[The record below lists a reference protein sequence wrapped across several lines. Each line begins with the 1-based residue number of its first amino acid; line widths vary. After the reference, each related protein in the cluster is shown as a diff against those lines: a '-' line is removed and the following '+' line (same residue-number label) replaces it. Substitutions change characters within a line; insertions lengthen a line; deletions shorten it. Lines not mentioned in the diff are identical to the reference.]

1 MENKR
6 YIKRENK
13 RILKKFQELKAA
25 GFSMGATF
33 VIALIL
39 LCNSYSLSTME
50 FNPLIFGLGAFYG
63 VTGLIQLFIC
73 MKMKSDIIANRA
85 LPDKTRRLGI
95 ILTALLATGNIFA
108 GIAGLQTIKKEKTIE
123 YMLSIYMTL
132 ITVTVLFVSAIN
144 VFKPFVANTFFLGM
158 GLLMAVLLI
167 DIAAMAA
174 ISRMVSGKIVDPRL
188 KWLGYLLILTC
199 LTGNI
204 FALIL
209 GLVILTK
216 IKHRKDLATIEWVE
230 VIRRIF
236 RDNMAALGFFVVTF
250 LLTISICSY
259 LTFDYYVA
267 TENDYSALLLSPS
280 LMYPFGTDNYG
291 RCVFTRI
298 VFGARIS
305 LVVGML
311 STAMPIVIG
320 GILGAVT
327 GFYGGKTDNVIMRIL
342 DILYAVPGILLA
354 IAIVA
359 AFGAN
364 TFNLI
369 MALSLGNIP
378 VYARTV
384 RATVMG
390 LANSEFVEA
399 ARACG
404 ARDNIIIFKHIIPN
418 SLAPIIVR
426 ATLSIGGAVLS
437 TSSMSYLGL
446 GVEPHIPEWGNILKI
461 GSKYLETNSYLA
473 IYPGL
478 AIILLVL
485 AFNYLGDGLR
495 DALDPKLK

>member
-50 FNPLIFGLGAFYG
+50 FNPLIFGLGVFYG

-73 MKMKSDIIANRA
+73 MKMKSDIIVNRA

-174 ISRMVSGKIVDPRL
+174 IIRMVSGKIVDPRL